1 VTRETAHDAG
11 VGTVFDRSAL
21 ELINHRFRFA
31 DADPYYI
38 WKLDPDPH

>member
-21 ELINHRFRFA
+21 VVVNYRFRVA
-31 DADPYYI
+31 DPDPYYI
-38 WKLDPDPH
+38 WKLDPDPQ